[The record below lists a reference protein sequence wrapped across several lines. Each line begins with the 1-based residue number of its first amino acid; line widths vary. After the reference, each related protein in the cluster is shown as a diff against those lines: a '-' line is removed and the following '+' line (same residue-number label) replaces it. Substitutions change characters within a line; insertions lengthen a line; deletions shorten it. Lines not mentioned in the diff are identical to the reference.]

1 MSNSK
6 KIRNVFIPIE
16 EVSDGLF
23 SNEDSI
29 VIKLADGRK
38 VSLYADKDLIM
49 KKDESFFLK
58 VTLIEEK
65 AKTVLL
71 PSEAFETSSSW
82 ATVSE
87 LKFA

>member
-49 KKDESFFLK
+49 EKDG
-58 VTLIEEK
+58 
-65 AKTVLL
+65 
-71 PSEAFETSSSW
+71 
-82 ATVSE
+82 
-87 LKFA
+87 